1 MYGFPYELVYPHKRH
16 GHGTLKTQRTFL
28 WRFSGV
34 CLTE

>member
-16 GHGTLKTQRTFL
+16 GTLKTQRTFL
-28 WRFSGV
+28 WRFNGV